1 MSPCAN
7 GTSRSFFF
15 ARSSRAAPTKVT
27 AYRWPASPVCPKK
40 FSIAPKK
47 FLPTWKVPA
56 ALRQNRSHEEENRPS
71 RCRIRKSHSWICY
84 ERQPSRTGSTCHPS
98 RAHAS
103 ISFCDKLGPQM
114 AVKSEKELSES
125 LRALWLKAVSAIEL
139 RNFGYAISLIQEI
152 LKLEPE
158 FLTGRQL
165 LRRAEVTKSKSA
177 KKSFFNIS
185 TAPIGVMKAQREIKK
200 DPKRA
205 VEMLEEVLEGEPYN
219 RQANLLL
226 KEAALAV
233 GWPEVAVFA
242 LRTLLEE
249 NPRDVKVLNELGR
262 LYHELGEHEN
272 EVEIYNQL
280 LEIDPLDAQSLR
292 LGKDASARASMKR
305 GGWTQA
311 ETYRD
316 LIKDKDEAISLEQQS
331 RIRLTGEAL
340 EQQIAE
346 TYARH
351 QAEPENLDFARRL
364 GALSEQKDDFES
376 AIRWYQYTADLAK
389 GADTGLLRKISDL
402 KIKCLEREIA
412 AHEEFLS
419 TYSARDEVYAEKSGQ
434 LRAAKVSRAE
444 MLIADA
450 QERVG
455 RNPTDLRLRFELGEN
470 LFNAGRFREA
480 VPELQRARQNPHARL
495 KAMNLLGCCYSEL
508 GMLDL
513 AMKQLEEASREILS
527 MDAMKK
533 EIVYNL
539 GNVYERM
546 GEPGKSLACMKQIYE
561 VDYGY
566 RDVARRVEGSY
577 ERNITGV

>member
-1 MSPCAN
+1 
-7 GTSRSFFF
+7 
-15 ARSSRAAPTKVT
+15 
-27 AYRWPASPVCPKK
+27 
-40 FSIAPKK
+40 
-47 FLPTWKVPA
+47 
-56 ALRQNRSHEEENRPS
+56 
-71 RCRIRKSHSWICY
+71 
-84 ERQPSRTGSTCHPS
+84 
-98 RAHAS
+98 
-103 ISFCDKLGPQM
+103 M
-114 AVKSEKELSES
+114 AVKTERELSES

-139 RNFGYAISLIQEI
+139 RNFGYAISLLQEI
-152 LKLEPE
+152 LKQEPE

-185 TAPIGVMKAQREIKK
+185 TAPIGAMKAQREIKK

-226 KEAALAV
+226 KEAALAAGWSEV
-233 GWPEVAVFA
+233 GVFA

-249 NPRDVKVLNELGR
+249 NPRDVKVLQQLGR
-262 LYHELGEHEN
+262 LYYDLGDHEN

-280 LEIDPLDAQSLR
+280 TAINPLDAQSLR

-311 ETYRD
+311 ESYRD

-340 EQQIAE
+340 DRQIAE

-364 GALSEQKDDFES
+364 GALSEQKDDLES
-376 AIRWYQYTADLAK
+376 AIRWYQYAADLVK

-419 TYSARDEVYAEKSGQ
+419 TYSARDEVYAERSGQ

-444 MLIADA
+444 ILIADA
-450 QERVG
+450 QERVA
-455 RNPTDLRLRFELGEN
+455 RNPTDLQLRFELGEN
-470 LFNAGRFREA
+470 FFNAGRFREA

-495 KAMNLLGCCYSEL
+495 KAMNVLGCCYGEL

-513 AMKQLEEASREILS
+513 AMKQLEEASQEISS

-539 GNVYERM
+539 GLICERM
-546 GEPGKSLACMKQIYE
+546 GDPGKALACMKQIYE

-566 RDVARRVEGSY
+566 RDVARRVESSY
-577 ERNITGV
+577 ERNISAS